1 VCLSCSPLCG
11 ITYLCRYQ
19 LDTSE
24 KDSKPEAARGFS
36 ARMRLWSAKRTHH
49 QQDDRIEQIVQP
61 PVHGGGMLKLHN
73 MATLLFW
80 LACCVILLDSHIP
93 SWPLNKVLAKALT
106 KPGQAGPSMPVWGL
120 MSLVYVGLWV
130 LHWLS
135 GALADSL
142 PSSFSSLMGLARKD
156 SRRAA
161 EHYYPYGECSIYSS
175 GLGACSCAAAAYFVR
190 LVHAQPV
197 VGRVK
202 FTSKWLWQYACRTML
217 CAEYSDETCLF
228 CTL

>member
-1 VCLSCSPLCG
+1 MLLLPCVVH
-11 ITYLCRYQ
+11 LCRYQ

-24 KDSKPEAARGFS
+24 KDSKPQAVRGFS
-36 ARMRLWSAKRTHH
+36 ARMRLWSAKRTHQ

-73 MATLLFW
+73 IATLLFW
-80 LACCVILLDSHIP
+80 LACCVILLDSHVP
-93 SWPLNKVLAKALT
+93 SWPLNKLLTKALT

-130 LHWLS
+130 LHWLA

-161 EHYYPYGECSIYSS
+161 EHYYPYGKCSICRP
-175 GLGACSCAAAAYFVR
+175 GLGACGPQLLFAEMAIHHAGNRLCMKTTVCDISIFIAAIFTHLKR
-190 LVHAQPV
+190 LH
-197 VGRVK
+197 G
-202 FTSKWLWQYACRTML
+202 
-217 CAEYSDETCLF
+217 
-228 CTL
+228 